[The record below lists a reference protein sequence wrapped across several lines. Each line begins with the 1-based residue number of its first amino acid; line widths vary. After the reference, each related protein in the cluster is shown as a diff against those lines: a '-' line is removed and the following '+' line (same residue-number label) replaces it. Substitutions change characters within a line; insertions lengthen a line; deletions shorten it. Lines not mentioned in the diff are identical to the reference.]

1 MNEVKITIEV
11 GGSVAV
17 MVVPSTSATLTPAKM
32 NEYMAIMQETFNRIA
47 KA

>member
-11 GGSVAV
+11 GGAVAV
-17 MVVPSTSATLTPAKM
+17 MVVPNSGATPTPAKM
-32 NEYMAIMQETFNRIA
+32 NQYMAIMQETFNRIA